1 MVQGDRFI
9 ANPSLAHTVGNV
21 TFKMTNVL
29 KNLFGPNFFKH
40 VHIDT
45 RMAYTDFAKFI
56 NSRKEFIKKNKPIL
70 GIRPSVDITN
80 DDIFLSRS
88 LFTTNTYGM
97 SLQTASGFN
106 MMPLFKAPDAGA
118 LSYMMNRIRVI
129 FGCSILVA
137 VKKVEWRF

>member
-80 DDIFLSRS
+80 DDIFLAFV
-88 LFTTNTYGM
+88 LGVYV
-97 SLQTASGFN
+97 
-106 MMPLFKAPDAGA
+106 
-118 LSYMMNRIRVI
+118 NRPAVLNSQVRVK
-129 FGCSILVA
+129 SI
-137 VKKVEWRF
+137 